1 MGSEM
6 CIRDREGNCFTCTDM
21 IEKPRPEQVMSNYS
35 ILGRVVLPPSIFEIL
50 EHTPNGAGGELQLT
64 DAMRTLARQEGV
76 VAVDYNGTRYDMGN
90 KFGILQAN
98 IEVGLQHPETG
109 ARLKEYI
116 KNLAKEL

>member
-1 MGSEM
+1 
-6 CIRDREGNCFTCTDM
+6 M

-76 VAVDYNGTRYDMGN
+76 VAVDYNGTRYDMATN
-90 KFGILQAN
+90 SAFCRPILRWVCSTRRPVPA
-98 IEVGLQHPETG
+98 
-109 ARLKEYI
+109 
-116 KNLAKEL
+116 